1 MKLLLDTHILIW
13 LLEGNQ
19 NLSPKVRQAIEDETN
34 SLYISIVSLWEI
46 AIKSSLGKLQLETP
60 LEKIVSDFVL
70 PTGIKILP
78 IDIAHLLTLQKL
90 PFHHRDPFDRLLI
103 SQAKSEALTLVSE
116 DHVFRQYQVNI
127 FG

>member
-19 NLSPKVRQAIEDETN
+19 KLSPKVRQVIEDETN

-70 PTGIKILP
+70 PTGIRVLP
-78 IDIAHLLTLQKL
+78 IDIAHLLTLQNL

-103 SQAKSEALTLVSE
+103 AQAKSESLTLVSE
-116 DHVFRQYQVNI
+116 DHIFHHYQVNI
-127 FG
+127 FE